1 MTLQLRKKIQFASL
15 LLVGAVFSGVLFV
28 LQHLL
33 IWYRLF
39 REGKPWSFFSFVNP
53 DPLVNLAPMIRDV
66 LDGHWWVSDGRILE
80 HMQLPNLWSFV
91 DPILLS
97 PLIFLTRSVS
107 LTFLIGHFLVAAAVF
122 VVVYYLAL
130 RLTRNRA
137 WSYLF
142 SLLFGSAPLLSNYL
156 FPTPLANLKMI
167 ARTVFH
173 LGSYPG
179 EVLMSKYVSF
189 SVLPGLVLFA
199 LAFLTLL
206 RAIEAPSRRTVI
218 AAGLVQGLLIYVY
231 ITDVMYLFTAMGIMA
246 LLFLARRRMAEFK
259 ALVGIVAIALATSA
273 LYWWNFFSI
282 QFLPWANEFYL
293 RIGGELTREFRVS
306 QWKEYLLYAAFAL
319 AIWVIGKRMR
329 QETIATYLVGFILS
343 AIVLLNLQVIVG
355 FNPAPTVW
363 AGHQLYFGF
372 FLAWLVLAHW
382 IYQMQRARH
391 PRAALA
397 FAASLVVMVVLVV
410 LRIIVTQAY
419 IASYM
424 YPAHTIPQNVRE
436 SLAWLEQNTPR
447 DSVVVSPSLVTNA
460 LVPVFTHNAVI
471 MPVAVTSPA
480 PQAEIIDRL
489 YVTYALYGVSPEY
502 LRSALAGS
510 LGKAD
515 NFAFGMENALTT
527 FLFESY
533 YVDHSIDGYFLR
545 RTADIPL
552 EVAGGLV
559 EDYENYP
566 RRLGYLLNR
575 YQIDYLYVGPY
586 ERRFSYIDFDRQKYL
601 EKVYETDGVA
611 IYRII
616 KEGIDARRVF

>member
-1 MTLQLRKKIQFASL
+1 MTLQLRKKIQFYSVLFA
-15 LLVGAVFSGVLFV
+15 GAVFSGTLFV

-33 IWYRLF
+33 IWYRLW

-80 HMQLPNLWSFV
+80 HAQLPNLWSFV
-91 DPILLS
+91 DPILIS
-97 PLIFLTRSVS
+97 PLTFLTRSVS
-107 LTFLIGHFLVAAAVF
+107 LTFLAGHFLVAAITF
-122 VVVYYLAL
+122 VIVYYLAL
-130 RLTRNRA
+130 RLTRSRA

-142 SLLFGSAPLLSNYL
+142 SLLFGAAPLLSNYL

-189 SVLPGLVLFA
+189 SVLPGLVIFS

-206 RAIEAPSRRTVI
+206 RAIEVPSRRSILT
-218 AAGLVQGLLIYVY
+218 AGVVQGLLIYVY
-231 ITDVMYLFTAMGIMA
+231 VTDVMFLFTAMGIMA
-246 LLFLARRRMAEFK
+246 LLFLWERRMAEFK
-259 ALVGIVAIALATSA
+259 ALVGIVGTAIATSA

-329 QETIATYLVGFILS
+329 QEKIATYLIGFVLS

-372 FLAWLVLAHW
+372 FLGWLVLVRW
-382 IYQMQRARH
+382 LYLMLRERH
-391 PRAALA
+391 LRAANA
-397 FAASLVVMVVLVV
+397 FAATLIAVVALVVP
-410 LRIIVTQAY
+410 RIIATQAY
-419 IASYM
+419 IASYL
-424 YPAHTIPQNVRE
+424 YPAHTIPENLRE
-436 SLAWLEQNTPR
+436 SFAWLDQNTER
-447 DSVVVSPSLVTNA
+447 DSVVVTPSLVTNA
-460 LVPVFTHNAVI
+460 LLPVFTHARVI

-489 YVTYALYGVSPEY
+489 YVAYALYGVSPEY
-502 LRSALAGS
+502 LQKALAGS
-510 LGKAD
+510 LGTID
-515 NFAFGMENALTT
+515 EFAFGHENALTT
-527 FLFESY
+527 WLFESY

-545 RTADIPL
+545 RTAGIPS
-552 EVAGGLV
+552 EVAAQLV
-559 EDYENYP
+559 KEYDQYP
-566 RRLGYLLNR
+566 RRLGSLLSR

-586 ERRFSYIDFDRQKYL
+586 ERRFSGTDFDRQEYL
-601 EKVYETDGVA
+601 EKVYDRDGVV
-611 IYRII
+611 IYKVRS
-616 KEGIDARRVF
+616 

>member
-1 MTLQLRKKIQFASL
+1 MTSQLRKKIQFASL
-15 LLVGAVFSGVLFV
+15 LFAGAVFSGALFV

-80 HMQLPNLWSFV
+80 HARLPNLWSFL
-91 DPILLS
+91 DPILIS
-97 PLIFLTRSVS
+97 PLTFLTRSVS
-107 LTFLIGHFLVAAAVF
+107 LTFLIGHFLVAAITF
-122 VVVYYLAL
+122 VIVYYLAL
-130 RLTRNRA
+130 RLTRSRA

-142 SLLFGSAPLLSNYL
+142 SLLFGAAPLLGNYL
-156 FPTPLANLKMI
+156 FPTSLANFKMI

-173 LGSYPG
+173 LGSYPA

-189 SVLPGLVLFA
+189 SVLPGMVLFS
-199 LAFLTLL
+199 LAFLTILHALL
-206 RAIEAPSRRTVI
+206 RPSRRSVI
-218 AAGLVQGLLIYVY
+218 VAGVTQGLLIYVY
-231 ITDVMYLFTAMGIMA
+231 LTDVMYLFTAMGIMA

-259 ALVGIVAIALATSA
+259 ALVGIVATALVTSA

-282 QFLPWANEFYL
+282 QFLPWSKEFSL

-306 QWKEYLLYAAFAL
+306 QWKEYLFYAAFAL

-329 QETIATYLVGFILS
+329 QQTIATYLVGFVLS

-363 AGHQLYFGF
+363 GVHQLYFGF

-382 IYQMQRARH
+382 LYQMQLARH

-397 FAASLVVMVVLVV
+397 FGAALVVMVALVV
-410 LRIIVTQAY
+410 PRIIATQAY
-419 IASYM
+419 MASYS
-424 YPAHTIPQNVRE
+424 YPAHTIPQNLRE
-436 SLAWLEQNTPR
+436 SLAWLQQNTPR

-460 LVPVFTHNAVI
+460 LLPVFTHNAVI

-480 PQAEIIDRL
+480 SQAEIVDRL
-489 YVTYALYGVSPEY
+489 YVAYALYGVPTDY

-515 NFAFGMENALTT
+515 DFAFGQENALTT

-545 RTADIPL
+545 RTADIPP
-552 EVAGGLV
+552 EVAGDLV
-559 EDYENYP
+559 REYESYP

-586 ERRFSYIDFDRQKYL
+586 ERRFAQMDFDHQPFLQKTY
-601 EKVYETDGVA
+601 DQNGVA
-611 IYRII
+611 IYKIR
-616 KEGIDARRVF
+616 KF